1 MGKRKVE
8 LHVTF
13 EAVYKVDGEYIPEGE
28 VTALEEM
35 TLVIPNMDTK
45 FVVLPKVLEGV
56 TDRVMAQ
63 LDTMVADYYR
73 KQAEEKKR
81 QEAEQLRPS
90 FWGNGT
96 IKESAG

>member
-1 MGKRKVE
+1 
-8 LHVTF
+8 
-13 EAVYKVDGEYIPEGE
+13 
-28 VTALEEM
+28 
-35 TLVIPNMDTK
+35 
-45 FVVLPKVLEGV
+45 
-56 TDRVMAQ
+56 MAQ